1 MATTDPDPIDGAVRR
16 LAFRR
21 RGWQRST
28 IAIGMI
34 WLVASVAGV
43 AGSLPAGWKL
53 VTRPGVR
60 AAAFDQK
67 DAATLEVR
75 SEGGF
80 GLLYR
85 EIPSDQRVMGR
96 LSWEWRLDATFPPTD
111 LRSKGGDD
119 RPLAIHLLFPEEDGS
134 FGVLTTFKGSLGRL
148 LGLPPGGR
156 AVTYVWG
163 GDHAVGETFAN
174 PYADQAF
181 MIVLRG
187 GDAPTGRW
195 FREQVDI
202 ASDFERLFG
211 RPAPAAAFVAIST
224 DGDDLGGTSI
234 GYVANLGFSGVR

>member
-1 MATTDPDPIDGAVRR
+1 MALTDPTDVDHAARFSALRSSLGRGLALAVGV
-16 LAFRR
+16 F
-21 RGWQRST
+21 
-28 IAIGMI
+28 
-34 WLVASVAGV
+34 WLVASVAAV

-53 VTRPGVR
+53 VTRPGIR
-60 AAAFDQK
+60 AAAFEQK

-119 RPLAIHLLFPEEDGS
+119 RPLAIHLLFPEADGS
-134 FGVLTTFKGSLGRL
+134 FGLLTTFKGSLGRL

-156 AVTYVWG
+156 ALTYVWG
-163 GDHAVGETFAN
+163 GDHAVGETFVN

-211 RPAPAAAFVAIST
+211 HPAPAAAFVAIST
-224 DGDDLGGTSI
+224 DGDDLGGASI